1 MARNCRQNPPHMG
14 SIEEKGVRRRAS
26 PIRLPHSA
34 IQVGILGWSS
44 YAFGLEQLQQL
55 RTELRLPDGQPL
67 PHAFVRHADEQTL
80 AALAVALQLRE
91 QLPPLPQPERWGV
104 LAAPEYFGKEATLAA
119 LQRYSLDGP
128 GAISPHLIPNHCL
141 HSLSGSLSVLLGLH
155 GPNYG
160 VGGGPGQLVDLL
172 LAGMLE
178 TVQQPVPGFWLV
190 ATGWRTLPGEL
201 GLSNATAPV
210 CLAMALAVCRMTSE
224 EPQASTSQ
232 LRSTEAGPLCPGF
245 GEQQLANGEEQSPG
259 ADSPHRAREFRCSE
273 RCPSA
278 RLSPRAVLRWQT
290 WPRILDESE
299 SPRTPLQMETLLRA
313 LHTPIASVSMTAP
326 PAEDDSP
333 AAGTATRHRPAG
345 ERHPREFMVYRWY
358 LPEVGVLELRK
369 LHQAEQLL
377 SVWREEAA

>member
-1 MARNCRQNPPHMG
+1 M
-14 SIEEKGVRRRAS
+14 RRRAS
-26 PIRLPHSA
+26 SIRLSHSA

-80 AALAVALQLRE
+80 AALAVTLQLRE
-91 QLPPLPQPERWGV
+91 QLPPLPQPEHWGV

-119 LQRYSLDGP
+119 LQRYSVDGP
-128 GAISPHLIPNHCL
+128 GGISPHLIPNHCL

-190 ATGWRTLPGEL
+190 ATGWRKLPREL

-210 CLAMALAVCRMTSE
+210 CLAMALAVCRMNSDE
-224 EPQASTSQ
+224 LQASTSQ
-232 LRSTEAGPLCPGF
+232 LGSAEASSLCPGSDV
-245 GEQQLANGEEQSPG
+245 QQLASEEQQGPG
-259 ADSPHRAREFRCSE
+259 AVSPDRAREFGCSE

-278 RLSPRAVLRWQT
+278 HLSPRAVLRWQT
-290 WPRILDESE
+290 WPRILDRSE
-299 SPRTPLQMETLLRA
+299 SPRTPLQMEALLRA

-326 PAEDDSP
+326 PAVDDSP
-333 AAGTATRHRPAG
+333 AASIATRYRPAG
-345 ERHPREFMVYRWY
+345 ERHPREFKVFRWY
-358 LPEVGVLELRK
+358 MPEVGVLELRK
-369 LHQAEQLL
+369 LHQAEQML
-377 SVWREEAA
+377 SDWCQEAA

>member
-1 MARNCRQNPPHMG
+1 MG
-14 SIEEKGVRRRAS
+14 AIEEKRVRRRAS
-26 PIRLPHSA
+26 PIRLPDSA

-44 YAFGLEQLQQL
+44 CGFRLEQLQQL
-55 RTELRLPDGQPL
+55 RTELRLPNGRPL

-80 AALAVALQLRE
+80 AALAVTLQLRE

-119 LQRYSLDGP
+119 LQHYSLDGP

-178 TVQQPVPGFWLV
+178 AVQQPVPGFWLV

-201 GLSNATAPV
+201 GLSSATAPV
-210 CLAMALAVCRMTSE
+210 CLAMALAVCRMNYY
-224 EPQASTSQ
+224 EPQATTHQLGNADTS
-232 LRSTEAGPLCPGF
+232 RLCPSA
-245 GEQQLANGEEQSPG
+245 GEQQPVSGEKQGPG
-259 ADSPHRAREFRCSE
+259 TDSPHRTGEYGWSE
-273 RCPSA
+273 CCPSA
-278 RLSPRAVLRWQT
+278 RLLPRAVLRWHN
-290 WPRILDESE
+290 WPRILDESD
-299 SPRTPLQMETLLRA
+299 SPHTPLQIETLLRA
-313 LHTPIASVSMTAP
+313 LHTPIASVGMTAP
-326 PAEDDSP
+326 PPVDDSS
-333 AAGTATRHRPAG
+333 AGSTATRHYPAG
-345 ERHPREFMVYRWY
+345 EHHPREFMVFRWY
-358 LPEVGVLELRK
+358 LPEVGVLELCK
-369 LHQAEQLL
+369 LHQAEPML